1 MGFVEKPGKSRRVL
15 IAEDNEDDYLLT
27 RDAFLEAGLPVEL
40 LWVKDGEELMDFL
53 KRDIPELILLDLN
66 MPKKNGK
73 EALAEIKSNK
83 RLKRVPV
90 VAFSTSG
97 SDHDVQSTFDL
108 GINSYI
114 QKPVGFDR
122 YVRVLTSLYQYWFET
137 SRIPSG
143 QPTGRRASS
152 DAA

>member
-1 MGFVEKPGKSRRVL
+1 MIFMDKPGKNRRVL
-15 IAEDNEDDYLLT
+15 IAEDNEDDYVLT
-27 RDAFLEAGLPVEL
+27 RDAFIETGLPVEL

-53 KRDIPELILLDLN
+53 KNDAPDLILLDLN

-73 EALAEIKSNK
+73 EALKEIKSDR
-83 RLKRVPV
+83 RLRRIPV

-97 SDHDVQSTFDL
+97 SESDVQSTFDL

-114 QKPVGFDR
+114 QKPVGFDQ
-122 YVRVLTSLYQYWFET
+122 YVRVLRALYDYWFDV
-137 SRIPSG
+137 SKISSG
-143 QPTGRRASS
+143 LPAGRQASA